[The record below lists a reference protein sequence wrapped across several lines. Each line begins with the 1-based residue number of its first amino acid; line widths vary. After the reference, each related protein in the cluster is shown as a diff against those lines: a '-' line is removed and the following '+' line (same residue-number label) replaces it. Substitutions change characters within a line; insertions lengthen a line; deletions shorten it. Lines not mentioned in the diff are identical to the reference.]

1 MNWDAIGAVGEILGA
16 IAVFVSLLYLA
27 IQIRSTTN
35 QSKSLMIALSF
46 LLGTVMIML
55 GVLGEYLWRILDEI
69 RARNPYVID
78 EFYD

>member
-1 MNWDAIGAVGEILGA
+1 
-16 IAVFVSLLYLA
+16 
-27 IQIRSTTN
+27 
-35 QSKSLMIALSF
+35 
-46 LLGTVMIML
+46 MIML